1 MTDDAAPSAWALHT
15 DASLEEVNRLLPTL
29 EALGVLGLV
38 EENGVTT
45 VYLPAPV
52 DDPPL
57 EGRWEAV
64 ADVDW
69 SAAWKA
75 GLDPITVGAVTVAPP
90 WAARPGDLVIDPGQA
105 FGTGHHETTTACLDA
120 LQRLGAPGASIEELA
135 SGARRLECSVLDVGT
150 GSGVLAIAAA
160 RLGAPAVVAV
170 DTDPASVAASRH
182 NAEVNAV
189 TVDVR
194 QGSVDVASG
203 RFGLVIANL
212 DTATVS
218 RLALQLVER
227 VMPGGTLVVSGI
239 SNEREQEATAALHA
253 AGASPTAHR
262 GREWT
267 TLVARPGGSP

>member
-1 MTDDAAPSAWALHT
+1 MTDDTAPAAWALHT
-15 DASLEEVNRLLPTL
+15 DVSLEEVNRCLPAL
-29 EALGVLGLV
+29 EAAGVLGLV
-38 EENGVTT
+38 EEDGTTT
-45 VYLPAPV
+45 VYLPSPAE
-52 DDPPL
+52 DLPL
-57 EGRWEAV
+57 EGRWEPV

-75 GLDPITVGAVTVAPP
+75 DLDPVTVGAVTVAPP

-120 LQRLGAPGASIEELA
+120 LQRLGAPHASVEELA
-135 SGARRLECSVLDVGT
+135 SGAARLECSVLDVGT

-160 RLGAPAVVAV
+160 RLGAPVVVAV

-182 NAEVNAV
+182 NADANGVA
-189 TVDVR
+189 VDVR

-203 RFGLVIANL
+203 PFGLVVANL
-212 DTATVS
+212 DTAMVS
-218 RLALQLVER
+218 RLAPQLVER
-227 VMPGGTLVVSGI
+227 VVPGGALVVSGI
-239 SNEREQEATAALHA
+239 SNEREEEATAALRA
-253 AGASPTAHR
+253 AGVSPTTHR

>member
-1 MTDDAAPSAWALHT
+1 MTDDAAPAAWALRT
-15 DASLEEVNRLLPTL
+15 DASLEEVNRLLPAL
-29 EALGVLGLV
+29 EAAGVLGLV
-38 EENGVTT
+38 EEDGRTT
-45 VYLPAPV
+45 VYLPSPV
-52 DDPPL
+52 DDLPL
-57 EGRWEAV
+57 EGRWEPV

-90 WAARPGDLVIDPGQA
+90 WAAGPGDLVIDPGQA

-120 LQRLGAPGASIEELA
+120 LQRLGAPSASAEELA
-135 SGARRLECSVLDVGT
+135 SGAARLECSVLDVGT

-160 RLGAPAVVAV
+160 RLGAPGVVAV

-182 NAEVNAV
+182 NAEVNGVA
-189 TVDVR
+189 VDVR

-203 RFGLVIANL
+203 RFGLVLANL

-218 RLALQLVER
+218 RLAGQLLDR
-227 VMPGGTLVVSGI
+227 VLPDGALVVSGI
-239 SNEREQEATAALHA
+239 SNERGKEATAALRA
-253 AGASPTAHR
+253 AGASPTTYR

-267 TLVARPGGSP
+267 TLVCRPGGSP

>member
-1 MTDDAAPSAWALHT
+1 MTDDTAPAAWALHT
-15 DASLEEVNRLLPTL
+15 DVSLEEVNRCLPAL
-29 EALGVLGLV
+29 EAAGVLGLV
-38 EENGVTT
+38 EEDGTTT
-45 VYLPAPV
+45 VYFPSPAEDLP
-52 DDPPL
+52 L
-57 EGRWEAV
+57 QGRWEPV

-75 GLDPITVGAVTVAPP
+75 GLDPVTVGAVTVAPP

-120 LQRLGAPGASIEELA
+120 LQRLGAPDASVEELA
-135 SGARRLECSVLDVGT
+135 SGAARLECSVLDVGT

-160 RLGAPAVVAV
+160 RLGAPVVVAV

-182 NAEVNAV
+182 NADANGVA
-189 TVDVR
+189 VDVR

-203 RFGLVIANL
+203 RFGLVLANL

-218 RLALQLVER
+218 RLAPQLVER

-239 SNEREQEATAALHA
+239 SNEREEEATAALRA
-253 AGASPTAHR
+253 AGVAPTAHR

-267 TLVARPGGSP
+267 TLVAGPDGSP